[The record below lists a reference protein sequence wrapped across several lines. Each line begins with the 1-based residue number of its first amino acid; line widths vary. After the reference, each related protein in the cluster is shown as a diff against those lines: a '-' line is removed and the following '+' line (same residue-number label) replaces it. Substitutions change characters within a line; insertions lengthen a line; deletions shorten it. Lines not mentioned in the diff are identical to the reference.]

1 MMKKK
6 KVSITQIADDLQ
18 IAPSSVSRALNDMP
32 GVGDE
37 LRAQIKNH
45 AQNAG
50 YYDKAMKTA
59 AGKKLNIIA
68 MIVGDIRNP
77 FYADLVFSV
86 QKELNKHGYLL
97 SVFNSE
103 YNALEELNYMRVAEL
118 FNFSGIIQVTVT
130 TEQMSKELKTLSI
143 PVIMVNRMI
152 SSFETDV
159 VLLDNYE
166 AGYIATRYLIELGH
180 SRIGFLLGQKES
192 SSSRQR
198 YDGYLQAMKNYN
210 LEIDEND
217 ILQGDLTME
226 TAYALAKEFVT
237 DMKNRPT
244 AMIISNDLAAHG
256 FMTCC
261 QEAGV
266 EIPNMLSVV
275 SFDNIRF
282 FSAGS
287 IPLTTIDPH
296 VNEMG
301 RIAANLMVERIKN
314 PNKEK
319 ERVILNPILLERK
332 STLPFRE
339 TRRD

>member
-1 MMKKK
+1 MKKK
-6 KVSITQIADDLQ
+6 KISITQIANDLG
-18 IAPSSVSRALNDMP
+18 IAPSTVSRALNDLP
-32 GVGDE
+32 GVGEE
-37 LRAQIKNH
+37 LRAQIKTYT
-45 AQNAG
+45 QQSG
-50 YYDKAMKTA
+50 YFDKTMKSA
-59 AGKKLNIIA
+59 SGKKLNIIA

-77 FYADLVFSV
+77 FYADLVFNV

-103 YNALEELNYMRVAEL
+103 YDEKEELNYMRIAEL

-130 TEQMSKELKTLSI
+130 TEQMSNELKNLSI
-143 PVIMVNRMI
+143 PVVMVNRMI

-166 AGYIATRYLIELGH
+166 AGYIATRYLVELGH

-210 LEIDEND
+210 LEVDERD

-226 TAYALAKEFVT
+226 TAYALAKDFVV
-237 DMKNRPT
+237 DIKDRPT

-266 EIPNMLSVV
+266 EIPKMLSVV

-282 FSAGS
+282 SSAGS

-296 VNEMG
+296 VSDMG

-332 STLPFRE
+332 STTPFRE
-339 TRRD
+339 TKRD